1 MLSSEVYC
9 FSLVSSVAFSLVC
22 SIAEDQVIFPAVD
35 GELSFVQEHAEEE
48 RRFNKFRSLI
58 EQIQIAGARSTVVD
72 FYSELCSQAN
82 EIMQKIERHFSDEE
96 TKVSLVFKKRTAV
109 LSVRILTL
117 LSQQI
122 LSSCLPLLPRYF
134 LKLGKISLQK
144 NKGNFYIRVYVSCH

>member
-1 MLSSEVYC
+1 MFFVLTSVVYW

-96 TKVSLVFKKRTAV
+96 TKVSLVLKKRTAV
-109 LSVRILTL
+109 LSVRI
-117 LSQQI
+117 
-122 LSSCLPLLPRYF
+122 Y
-134 LKLGKISLQK
+134 
-144 NKGNFYIRVYVSCH
+144 